1 MAKINLLPWRQ
12 EYRAQKQKEFQQ
24 VAVLV
29 VMAAGFATFMWM
41 KTVDAQIAGQNER
54 NQMLQTRI
62 TALDKQ
68 VAEIK
73 ELKTRRQELI
83 DRMRVIQELQ
93 GNRPLSVRY
102 FDEMVRAAPEGL
114 WLTHLK
120 RSGKSVRI
128 SGVAESNNRVSSFM
142 RNLDQSEWY
151 QAPNLTGVTAKPE
164 FGEQS
169 SAFEMMVN
177 VSGRKAE
184 GEEDQS
190 EEQQDAVSAKKG
202 S

>member
-29 VMAAGFATFMWM
+29 VIATVVSVFMWM
-41 KTVDAQIAGQNER
+41 KTVDAQIANQEQR
-54 NQMLQTRI
+54 NQLLNTEI
-62 TALDKQ
+62 AALNKQ
-68 VAEIK
+68 VREIK
-73 ELKTRRQELI
+73 DLKKRRQELI

-93 GNRPLSVRY
+93 GNRPLAVRY

-120 RSGKSVRI
+120 RTGKTLKV

-142 RNLDQSEWY
+142 RSLDQSEWF
-151 QAPNLTGVTAKPE
+151 QSPNLTGVTARPE
-164 FGEQS
+164 FGEQA
-169 SAFEMMVN
+169 SAFEMTVN
-177 VSGRKAE
+177 VSRRKT
-184 GEEDQS
+184 EDK
-190 EEQQDAVSAKKG
+190 SADG
-202 S
+202 ANNGA

>member
-41 KTVDAQIAGQNER
+41 KTVDAQIANQNGR
-54 NQMLQTRI
+54 NQLLQSEI
-62 TALDKQ
+62 AVLDKK
-68 VAEIK
+68 VREIK
-73 ELKTRRQELI
+73 DLKKRRQELI

-93 GNRPLSVRY
+93 GNRPLAVRY
-102 FDEMVRAAPEGL
+102 FDEMVRSAPEGL
-114 WLTHLK
+114 WLTNLK
-120 RSGKSVRI
+120 RSGDAVQI

-151 QAPNLTGVTAKPE
+151 REPNLTGVTAKPE
-164 FGEQS
+164 FGEQA
-169 SAFEMMVN
+169 SAFQMTVN
-177 VSGRKAE
+177 VSGRKK
-184 GEEDQS
+184 EED
-190 EEQQDAVSAKKG
+190 EQQGADN
-202 S
+202 